1 MKTIQLTPSEAALA
15 QHLAVERIRVTGPT
29 RTNDQMGH
37 LDDQPGAREKADVA
51 GVAGELAFC
60 KAYNLWPDLDSS
72 GPCTAD
78 ACLRDGRTV
87 DVKTTPVKGGNLI
100 ANHKPHKTD
109 LMVLVEADAN
119 DFHIIGFIPTEQ
131 VVQDRNLEPMH
142 GRLVYKV
149 AREELIDL

>member
-1 MKTIQLTPSEAALA
+1 MALA

-109 LMVLVEADAN
+109 LMVLVEADGH
-119 DFHIIGFIPTEQ
+119 DFHIIGFIQTEQ
-131 VVQDRNLEPMH
+131 VQQDRNLEPMH

>member
-1 MKTIQLTPSEAALA
+1 
-15 QHLAVERIRVTGPT
+15 
-29 RTNDQMGH
+29 MGH
-37 LDDQPGAREKADVA
+37 LDNQPGAREKADVA

-109 LMVLVEADAN
+109 LMVLVEADGY

-131 VVQDRNLEPMH
+131 VQQDRNLEPMH

>member
-1 MKTIQLTPSEAALA
+1 
-15 QHLAVERIRVTGPT
+15 
-29 RTNDQMGH
+29 MGH
-37 LDDQPGAREKADVA
+37 LDDQPGARKKADVA

-60 KAYNLWPDLDSS
+60 KAYNLWPDLDCS

-87 DVKTTPVKGGNLI
+87 DVKTTPVKGGHLI
-100 ANHKPHKTD
+100 ANHKPHKTA
-109 LMVLVEADAN
+109 LMVLVEADGN
-119 DFHIIGFIPTEQ
+119 DFHIIGFMPTEQ
-131 VVQDRNLEPMH
+131 VQQVRNLEPMH